1 MRLGCLLERIP
12 PFVSSVMTV
21 CRLTDSKAVYVRTKI
36 ICSCSYCANHFLE
49 ALGFNGSCASLSEK
63 IQTVNSVT
71 LKIHVR
77 YGVWVHEFAL
87 RKAIRREG
95 RNAHCAPPPPPPRF
109 FSFFPLQA
117 HSGTL
122 RAISGEN
129 IQFRKSN
136 KIPIQTLMQY
146 RK

>member
-36 ICSCSYCANHFLE
+36 ICSCPYCANHFLE

-95 RNAHCAPPPPPPRF
+95 RNAHCAPPPPATTLF
-109 FSFFPLQA
+109 FLFFL
-117 HSGTL
+117 
-122 RAISGEN
+122 
-129 IQFRKSN
+129 FR
-136 KIPIQTLMQY
+136 PIQEHYGQFLAKTYNLG
-146 RK
+146 KATKFPDKL